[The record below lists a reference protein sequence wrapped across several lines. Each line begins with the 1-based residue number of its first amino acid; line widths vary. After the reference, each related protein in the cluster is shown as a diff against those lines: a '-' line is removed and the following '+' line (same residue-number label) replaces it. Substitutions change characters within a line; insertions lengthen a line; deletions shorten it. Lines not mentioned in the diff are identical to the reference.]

1 VQGGLWEAHSES
13 TLMSISEPRLAYIS
27 IQPDNSVYASGWNL
41 ELIKPIQ
48 EFSDVFAVS
57 AYMGHAFGDAA
68 VMPSIGRGRRQE
80 LPIAFGRACSR
91 QSDESGRGRVGSNAS
106 ISTQEAAHLA
116 RFASRE
122 KCLSLCGFWGDELR
136 AVSLYNPRACR
147 GRLDSHQVFFMGD
160 WPKHFNEGIPIA
172 RNGVNPVEHELA
184 SRTFFVHDTVSR
196 GPLAFHAQRMR
207 ELHFFDY
214 GLYPFENSDHEVSCR
229 ASRRGWTVGFFF
241 INATIR
247 CYREGCRRSPRHGD
261 KTYGLLPQTLLLR
274 QSAHMEKAKA
284 KQEGV
289 PHRGGCLLSNKRS
302 LIEQLPRFE
311 RRLVATARHWADVMP
326 HTAAGG

>member
-1 VQGGLWEAHSES
+1 
-13 TLMSISEPRLAYIS
+13 
-27 IQPDNSVYASGWNL
+27 
-41 ELIKPIQ
+41 
-48 EFSDVFAVS
+48 
-57 AYMGHAFGDAA
+57 
-68 VMPSIGRGRRQE
+68 
-80 LPIAFGRACSR
+80 
-91 QSDESGRGRVGSNAS
+91 
-106 ISTQEAAHLA
+106 
-116 RFASRE
+116 
-122 KCLSLCGFWGDELR
+122 
-136 AVSLYNPRACR
+136 
-147 GRLDSHQVFFMGD
+147 
-160 WPKHFNEGIPIA
+160 
-172 RNGVNPVEHELA
+172 
-184 SRTFFVHDTVSR
+184 
-196 GPLAFHAQRMR
+196 MR
-207 ELHFFDY
+207 ELRFFDY

-326 HTAAGG
+326 QAAAGGVMSINNATTVKLRPATTVGATLERICAGSSCEGRTRSK